1 MNGSR
6 LRAALVI
13 VAIIIGSALAGAAI
27 DHAIVLR
34 NPRRFR
40 NLPFGGGADAAARR
54 RTDMLAR
61 LTGELELRPAQRAA
75 IDSIMLRTDSTL
87 STLRAEMQPRVQR
100 VLDSSR
106 AEIASRLDSAQ
117 RARFAARRPA
127 KHWRM
132 VQ

>member
-87 STLRAEMQPRVQR
+87 STMRAEMQPRVQR
-100 VLDSSR
+100 VLDESR
-106 AEIASRLDSAQ
+106 HEIESHLDSGQ
-117 RARFAARRPA
+117 RATFAARQPA
-127 KHWRM
+127 RTWRLP
-132 VQ
+132 Q

>member
-1 MNGSR
+1 
-6 LRAALVI
+6 
-13 VAIIIGSALAGAAI
+13 
-27 DHAIVLR
+27 VLR